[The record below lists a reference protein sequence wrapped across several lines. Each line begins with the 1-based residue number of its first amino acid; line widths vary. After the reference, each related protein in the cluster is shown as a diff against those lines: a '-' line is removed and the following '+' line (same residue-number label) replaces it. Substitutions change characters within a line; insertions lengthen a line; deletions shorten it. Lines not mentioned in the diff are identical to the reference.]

1 MCAELV
7 ICLKVNLTEQL
18 WIFSLSEK
26 PLGRELMSSIGNL
39 DATRIRYILAVQ
51 EKSADISV
59 VN

>member
-18 WIFSLSEK
+18 WIFSRSEK
-26 PLGRELMSSIGNL
+26 PLGRELMSSTGNL

-59 VN
+59 VE